1 MDLTENVCQISE
13 LRNARL
19 AGFKPYVDAMRT
31 INAELAHHESNK
43 LELESLR
50 RRRIAATKQHELAK
64 QGLLGIDYPGEQY
77 V

>member
-1 MDLTENVCQISE
+1 
-13 LRNARL
+13 
-19 AGFKPYVDAMRT
+19 MRI

-50 RRRIAATKQHELAK
+50 RRRIAAAKQHELAK
-64 QGLLGIDYPGEQY
+64 QGLLGIDYPGEQF